1 MCNVTLYQAETSSQ
15 FRGVSLILES
25 WFDVHLGQLDVVV
38 GGNEEYVVFL
48 HGAILAVPVVKSN
61 QKNLTISFTFASPP
75 TTHLNFT
82 SQLDLLDGHI
92 LA

>member
-15 FRGVSLILES
+15 FTGGSLILES

-48 HGAILAVPVVKSN
+48 HGAILAVPVVKSD
-61 QKNLTISFTFASPP
+61 KNL
-75 TTHLNFT
+75 N
-82 SQLDLLDGHI
+82 
-92 LA
+92 

>member
-1 MCNVTLYQAETSSQ
+1 MCSVMLYQAETSSQ

-38 GGNEEYVVFL
+38 GGNEEYVVVL

-61 QKNLTISFTFASPP
+61 QSLNWQIPLHLLHHPPP
-75 TTHLNFT
+75 T
-82 SQLDLLDGHI
+82 
-92 LA
+92 